1 MGKLNDDFLDVMACM
16 GFAIGLVNY
25 QENLQQSDNDDIM
38 RKLDDKTTMMI
49 EQLETDLAEQN
60 VMLQDIIKRLEEIK
74 NGR

>member
-38 RKLDDKTTMMI
+38 KKLDDKTNLMI
-49 EQLETDLAEQN
+49 ERIEKDLDEQN
-60 VMLQDIIKRLEEIK
+60 QMLQEILKRLE
-74 NGR
+74 G

>member
-38 RKLDDKTTMMI
+38 KELDDKTNLMI
-49 EQLETDLAEQN
+49 SQLETDLEEQN
-60 VMLQDIIKRLEEIK
+60 VMLKAILKKLE
-74 NGR
+74 G

>member
-38 RKLDDKTTMMI
+38 KELDNKTTQMI
-49 EQLETDLAEQN
+49 SQLESDLEEQN
-60 VMLQDIIKRLEEIK
+60 VMLKAILKKLE
-74 NGR
+74 G

>member
-38 RKLDDKTTMMI
+38 KELDN
-49 EQLETDLAEQN
+49 L
-60 VMLQDIIKRLEEIK
+60 
-74 NGR
+74 

>member
-38 RKLDDKTTMMI
+38 KELDNKTNLMI
-49 EQLETDLAEQN
+49 SRLEKDLEEQN
-60 VMLQDIIKRLEEIK
+60 VMLKAILKKLEE
-74 NGR
+74 